1 MFDRAL
7 ARCDP
12 RDVLNALRSSIAVL
26 DGRGI
31 VVAVNEA
38 WIRFARENGATDERS
53 FLGADYLEVCER
65 VLASGRDDALAEM
78 TSKLRALLQGVG
90 EEVSM
95 EYPCDSP
102 AARRWFRLRATRLP
116 GVADAGVVVA
126 HEDITEAKGIEQAL
140 RETDRTLRSVL
151 EALPVGVWIMDR
163 SGRIVHGNP
172 AGIAIWQGA
181 RYVGPEQFGEYKA
194 RWLDTGRTIEA
205 DEWAGARAIRS
216 GETAIG
222 EEIEIDCF
230 DGTQKIILNSA
241 IPLFDEQHA
250 IVGAIIVNQDITAR
264 KEAETEVRLA
274 KQEVEAASRE
284 LEVAL
289 ARERI
294 LAREDALTG
303 VTNRR
308 QFFELGSR
316 EVSVALRYGHP
327 LSVVLIDVDDFKR
340 MNDTFGH
347 QAGDELLKRFARIAR
362 RHLRDADLF
371 ARYGGDEFVA
381 LLPNTHAAEAALVAE
396 RLRADLA
403 VHDTVLE
410 QGTLTV
416 TISSGIAELL
426 PADDTLDA
434 LIHRADMALYDAKQ
448 SGRNRTAVFGTT
460 ARGISGYRPHR
471 GR

>member
-1 MFDRAL
+1 MVDRAL
-7 ARCDP
+7 AQCDP
-12 RDVLNALRSSIAVL
+12 RDVLNALRASIAVL
-26 DGRGI
+26 DARGI

-53 FLGADYLEVCER
+53 FLGTDYLSVCER
-65 VLASGRDDALAEM
+65 ALASGHDDALAEM
-78 TSKLRALLQGVG
+78 TAKLRALLQGEG
-90 EEVSM
+90 DQVSM

-102 AARRWFRLRATRLP
+102 AGRRWFSMRATPSP
-116 GVADAGVVVA
+116 GGAGAGVVVA
-126 HEDITEAKGIEQAL
+126 HEDVTEAKRIEQTL

-181 RYVGPEQFGEYKA
+181 RYVGPEEFGEYKG

-205 DEWAGARAIRS
+205 DEWAGARAIRR
-216 GETAIG
+216 GETSIG

-230 DGTQKIILNSA
+230 DGSRKIILNSA

-250 IVGAIIVNQDITAR
+250 IGGAIIVNQDITAR
-264 KEAETEVRLA
+264 KEAETELRLA

-284 LEVAL
+284 LEIAL

-308 QFFELGSR
+308 QFFELGTH
-316 EVSVALRYGHP
+316 EVSVAGRYGHP
-327 LSVVLIDVDDFKR
+327 LSVILIDVDDFKR
-340 MNDTFGH
+340 LNDTFGH

-362 RHLRDADLF
+362 QHLRDADLF

-381 LLPNTHAAEAALVAE
+381 LLPSTRAAEAALVAE

-426 PADDTLDA
+426 PADTLDA
-434 LIHRADMALYDAKQ
+434 LIHRADMALYEAKQ
-448 SGRNRTAVFGTT
+448 SGRNRTAVFGAVGSRDERHLT
-460 ARGISGYRPHR
+460 P
-471 GR
+471 

>member
-1 MFDRAL
+1 MSRPDERQHAQF
-7 ARCDP
+7 DP
-12 RDVLNALRSSIAVL
+12 RDVLNALRATIAVL
-26 DGRGI
+26 DPHGI
-31 VVAVNEA
+31 IVLVNDA
-38 WIRFARENGATDERS
+38 WIRFARENGATGERA
-53 FLGADYLEVCER
+53 FVGDDYLAVCDRALAGTPDES
-65 VLASGRDDALAEM
+65 LASVTAR
-78 TSKLRALLQGVG
+78 LRALLRGAG
-90 EEVSM
+90 DEVAM
-95 EYPCDSP
+95 EYRCDSP
-102 AARRWFRLRATRLP
+102 AGQRWFSMRATPLP
-116 GVADAGVVVA
+116 GRAGVVVA
-126 HEDITEAKGIEQAL
+126 HEDITEGKKAEETL

-163 SGRIVHGNP
+163 SGTIVHGNP

-181 RYVGPEQFGEYKA
+181 RYVGPEQFGEYKG

-216 GETAIG
+216 GETSIG

-230 DGTQKIILNSA
+230 DGTRKIMLNSA
-241 IPLFDEQHA
+241 IPLRDEQHA
-250 IVGAIIVNQDITAR
+250 ITGAIIVNQDITSR
-264 KEAETEVRLA
+264 KQADAALREAKE
-274 KQEVEAASRE
+274 EVEAASRE

-308 QFFELGSR
+308 QFFELGTH

-327 LSVVLIDVDDFKR
+327 LSAILIDVDDFKR
-340 MNDTFGH
+340 LNDTFGH
-347 QAGDELLKRFARIAR
+347 QAGDELLKRFARVAR
-362 RHLRDADLF
+362 QHLRDADLF

-381 LLPNTHAAEAALVAE
+381 LLPNTGAAEAALVAE

-426 PADDTLDA
+426 PADTLDA
-434 LIHRADMALYDAKQ
+434 LIHRADMALYEAKQ
-448 SGRNRTAVFGTT
+448 SGRNRTAVFGAMGSRDERHLTL
-460 ARGISGYRPHR
+460 
-471 GR
+471 

>member
-1 MFDRAL
+1 VADLAL
-7 ARCDP
+7 AQCDT
-12 RDVLNALRSSIAVL
+12 RDVLNALRASIAVL
-26 DGRGI
+26 DANGI

-38 WIRFARENGATDERS
+38 WIAFGRENGATGERS
-53 FLGADYLEVCER
+53 FLGTDYLAVCER
-65 VLASGRDDALAEM
+65 ALASGRDDALAEM
-78 TSKLRALLQGVG
+78 TAKLRALLQGVG
-90 EEVSM
+90 DEVSM

-102 AARRWFRLRATRLP
+102 AARRWFRLRATPLP
-116 GVADAGVVVA
+116 GDAGAGVVIA
-126 HEDITEAKGIEQAL
+126 HEDITEAKRIEQTL

-163 SGRIVHGNP
+163 TGFIVGVNP
-172 AGIAIWQGA
+172 AGIAIWMGA
-181 RYVGPEQFGEYKA
+181 RYVGPDEFGEYKA
-194 RWLDTGRTIEA
+194 RWLETGRTIEPE
-205 DEWAGARAIRS
+205 EWAAARAIKN
-216 GETAIG
+216 GETSIG

-241 IPLFDEQHA
+241 IPLRDEQHA
-250 IVGAIIVNQDITAR
+250 IAGAIIVNQDITAR
-264 KEAETEVRLA
+264 KEAETELRLA

-284 LEVAL
+284 LEIAL

-294 LAREDALTG
+294 LAREDVLTG

-308 QFFELGSR
+308 QFFELGTH

-362 RHLRDADLF
+362 QHLRDADLF

-403 VHDTVLE
+403 VQDTVLE

-426 PADDTLDA
+426 PADTLDA
-434 LIHRADMALYDAKQ
+434 LIHRADMALYEAKQ
-448 SGRNRTAVFGTT
+448 SGRNRTAVFGTMGSRDERHLT
-460 ARGISGYRPHR
+460 P
-471 GR
+471 